1 MTDVYVYVYTD
12 IVTQQYEYTER
23 GFSMKTI
30 AICNQK
36 GGIGKTT
43 TATNLAYG
51 LQSLGRKVLLVDC
64 DPQRNSSHTY
74 RADLSDGSPTLA
86 DLLYSNDTASEII
99 QHTELGDI
107 LAADRLLED
116 ADKYLKGVAGFYRL
130 KTRLGEISDGYDH
143 ILLDT
148 PPALNLLLQNALIA
162 AQGVIVPISC
172 DSYALQGLSD
182 FYGTVV
188 DAKTMANPD
197 LRILGILLVRYIKR
211 SRLTREIT
219 EGLPHTTELLGTSL
233 FETTI
238 RENSK
243 VKDAQAAKMPV
254 IEYDSKCAA
263 SEDYMA
269 LIGELNR
276 KGIL

>member
-1 MTDVYVYVYTD
+1 MYVYVYTD

>member
-1 MTDVYVYVYTD
+1 
-12 IVTQQYEYTER
+12 
-23 GFSMKTI
+23 MKTI

-51 LQSLGRKVLLVDC
+51 LQTKGKKVLLVDC

-86 DLLYSNDTASEII
+86 DFLYTNDKASECI
-99 QHTELGDI
+99 QHTEFGDI

-130 KTRLGEISDGYDH
+130 RTRLAEVSNQYDH
-143 ILLDT
+143 IILDT

-162 AQGVIVPISC
+162 TQGVIVPISC

-188 DAKTMANPD
+188 DAKGMANPD
-197 LRILGILLVRYIKR
+197 LTILGILLVRYIKR

-219 EGLPHTTELLGTSL
+219 EGLPGITEMLNTSL
-233 FETTI
+233 FDTTI
-238 RENSK
+238 RENAK

-263 SEDYMA
+263 SEDYMS
-269 LIGELNR
+269 LIAEMNR
-276 KGIL
+276 RGIL